1 MTQKILAKIH
11 FNKSNVVL
19 VLLFILL
26 LGFGT
31 VGAVI
36 SKTVY
41 LIESPNKNGELQ
53 KFERP
58 MYYNLLMFIGMFL
71 LIFGY
76 FIEVIIN
83 YFKKLIKKHKLQ
95 GYDESIQGNS
105 NENVQK
111 TKISFKQY
119 FLIFIAT
126 VCDFLTSYLTSFG
139 LLFVPLSINQMMRGS
154 IIIFSMI
161 FAIFWR
167 KQKQYAYNFVGVAF
181 IVIALIV
188 VGSSMFIPT
197 GNEDTPDEND
207 DEQAW
212 YLYIVGIVLI
222 ISSQF
227 LSALD
232 SVLQEMLFKD
242 LKAPITFLTGLKG
255 FYGIILCLV
264 TLGSFY
270 FMTFL
275 PEVIR
280 EDIVDTFY
288 MLKNSYTLIILSC
301 CYIFIILFF
310 NYIGAIVIQKFSAMM
325 RNIMDPTR
333 MVTVWIASIIIHYV
347 ISDEFGE
354 AISYASIV
362 EVFGFGLLL
371 IGFGLYTKF
380 IKLPFIFKYETSTS
394 EFTEIEASTI
404 EMVPNSDTPSVITTI
419 IDNEITN
426 ENGIEELEA
435 NDIAIVKDEMN

>member
-1 MTQKILAKIH
+1 MFQKTLSKLH

-19 VLLFILL
+19 ILLFILL
-26 LGFGT
+26 ITFGT
-31 VGAVI
+31 VSSVI
-36 SKTVY
+36 SKTAY
-41 LIESPNKNGELQ
+41 MMDSINKSGELQ

-58 MYYNLLMFIGMFL
+58 MYFNLLMFIALFL

-76 FIEVIIN
+76 FTTLIVN
-83 YFKKLIKKHKLQ
+83 FFKKLINKHKTHEPLLDPNDSLNNQ
-95 GYDESIQGNS
+95 PAQ
-105 NENVQK
+105 VK
-111 TKISFKQY
+111 LSFKQY
-119 FLIFIAT
+119 FFVFIAT
-126 VCDFLTSYLTSFG
+126 SCDFLATYLTSFG

-154 IIIFSMI
+154 VIVFSMF

-227 LSALD
+227 LCSFGT
-232 SVLQEMLFKD
+232 VLEEILFKD

-255 FYGIILCLV
+255 FYGIILCLI

-288 MLKNSYTLIILSC
+288 MLKNSYTLIAMSC
-301 CYIFIILFF
+301 LFVFVVLFF

-333 MVTVWIASIIIHYV
+333 MVTVWIAMIFIHYV
-347 ISDEFGE
+347 ISNNYGE
-354 AISYASIV
+354 AVSYASIV

-394 EFTEIEASTI
+394 EFTEIETFNRDSI
-404 EMVPNSDTPSVITTI
+404 PISDTPSVITTI

-426 ENGIEELEA
+426 ENGIEELKPH
-435 NDIAIVKDEMN
+435 DVMIVKDEMN